1 MATRVADRIEEW
13 ETASFEGGLDA
24 LRSLLDRAFSG
35 VVEAAGTRLF
45 VTSGTPVALWDGEF
59 EAFERRG
66 TLYNA
71 PSPALPL
78 LAVMQARSD
87 TVREEFYTEQ
97 TPIPEVDETLSEGGF
112 TGYIEL
118 SEDVLSGDY
127 YLVYHAGESTSV
139 AFVGQSARLKTAQEA
154 FELAAEEVG
163 IYQVRPVEIEPLE
176 LPAPTQ
182 RSRDS
187 AASGEAAG
195 GEVYAVPS
203 LDPALT
209 TDEPAVTP
217 AGGADH
223 GTSSGAD
230 GDAPET
236 TAEGED
242 SRAQAAGTHGET
254 DTGGENSRAQAAGT
268 DTAGTDGSVGSDER
282 STGPTLE
289 ALADRVGEL
298 ESAYEQLHDRV
309 LRLQTEH
316 DDPAVDSPEGSVQAD
331 RDVEPGQ
338 ARRATTLFARYDSRA
353 ETTLEDVHEG
363 GGSRDEL
370 AGNLRVE
377 VYGEFE
383 TSVSVDG
390 QPYRLF
396 VTDSLEYRFV
406 TWLLEE
412 LAFEIRDTDS
422 RDTLGVL
429 YDALPRLD
437 RVAFDTTL
445 TVDSESVSFD
455 LVGLTSTGDPLFV
468 ADCVRSGSASGRDV
482 ERLATVAG
490 RVGETN
496 DSLAGAFVIT
506 GGAFEPG
513 ATRSATQ
520 LVRETDEG
528 SVVLDTKSQSDRCHL
543 CLVEARESVNLL
555 VPEL

>member
-45 VTSGTPVALWDGEF
+45 VTSGTPVALWGGEF

-187 AASGEAAG
+187 AASGETAG

-209 TDEPAVTP
+209 TDEPAATP

-230 GDAPET
+230 SDAPET
-236 TAEGED
+236 TAEGD
-242 SRAQAAGTHGET
+242 
-254 DTGGENSRAQAAGT
+254 DSRAQAAGT

-331 RDVEPGQ
+331 RDVDPGQ

-429 YDALPRLD
+429 YAALPRLD